1 MTPSQAQGRGRIA
14 RRGLL
19 FVLSSPSGAGKTTLA
34 RRLLEGDASLGMS
47 VSVTTRTPRPGEV
60 EGRDY
65 FFVDTAEFERRRA
78 AGELL
83 EWAQVFGNLYATP
96 KGPVMA
102 ALEAGRDVLFDIDWQ
117 GAQQLVEHLRQDT
130 VRVFIL
136 PPDGRA
142 LEERLKARNQDAPD
156 VVQRRM
162 QAAAA
167 EVSHWA
173 EYDYVIVNADVE
185 ESLAGIKAILAAER
199 LKRERQLGLS
209 DLVRD
214 ILSSL

>member
-1 MTPSQAQGRGRIA
+1 
-14 RRGLL
+14 
-19 FVLSSPSGAGKTTLA
+19 
-34 RRLLEGDASLGMS
+34 LLEGDASLGMS

-96 KGPVMA
+96 KGPVMM

>member
-1 MTPSQAQGRGRIA
+1 MT
-14 RRGLL
+14 
-19 FVLSSPSGAGKTTLA
+19 
-34 RRLLEGDASLGMS
+34 
-47 VSVTTRTPRPGEV
+47 
-60 EGRDY
+60 
-65 FFVDTAEFERRRA
+65 
-78 AGELL
+78 
-83 EWAQVFGNLYATP
+83 
-96 KGPVMA
+96 